1 MIFVSSLAGNFFI
14 DASSVIFVAVAMKL
28 DIIRNKNQGSVI
40 DRHRVLWPISYFE
53 LQCSASQNIV
63 CQLAAII
70 ISDLLYVILWRRTE
84 FSGAL

>member
-40 DRHRVLWPISYFE
+40 DRHRVL
-53 LQCSASQNIV
+53 
-63 CQLAAII
+63 
-70 ISDLLYVILWRRTE
+70 
-84 FSGAL
+84 